1 MWRKAPGRAH
11 ATTCQW
17 VIDLKCVVL
26 LSGGLDS
33 TTTLAIAI
41 KDGCEVHALS
51 FDYGQR
57 HSRELESAK
66 KIAKYYG
73 VKHKIIKLNLRAIGG
88 SALTDERIE
97 VPERKLEDIE
107 KEIPVTYVPA
117 RNTILLS
124 YALAYA
130 EVVDADYIYIGV
142 NALDYSGYPDCRPE
156 YIRAFEEVARLGTK
170 RGVEGKPI
178 RIRTPLIKMTKAEII
193 RMGMEL
199 GVPYELTWSCYR
211 GGEKACGRCD
221 SCLLRLKGFMEA
233 GYEDPLEYE
242 TYPDFYLEYLKRRHS
257 K

>member
-1 MWRKAPGRAH
+1 MRAPDRGHAITYLLVIEMRAV
-11 ATTCQW
+11 A
-17 VIDLKCVVL
+17 L

-33 TTTLAIAI
+33 STVLAMALHE
-41 KDGCEVHALS
+41 GYEVHALS

-73 VKHKIIKLNLRAIGG
+73 VPHKIIKIDLRQIGG
-88 SALTDERIE
+88 SALTDDID
-97 VPERKLEDIE
+97 VPERNVEEIKD
-107 KEIPVTYVPA
+107 EIPITYVPA

-124 YALAYA
+124 FALAYA
-130 EVVDADYIYIGV
+130 EVIEADAIFYGA
-142 NALDYSGYPDCRPE
+142 NAIDYSGYPDCRPE
-156 YIRAFEEVARLGTK
+156 YVDAFEKCANLGTK
-170 RGVEGKPI
+170 RGAEGKPI
-178 RIRTPLIKMTKAEII
+178 RIIAPIIHMSKAEII
-193 RMGMEL
+193 KKGMEL

-242 TYPDFYLEYLKRRHS
+242 SYPEFYLKYLKRRR

>member
-1 MWRKAPGRAH
+1 MR
-11 ATTCQW
+11 
-17 VIDLKCVVL
+17 CVVL

-33 TTTLAIAI
+33 STTLAIAI
-41 KDGCEVHALS
+41 NDGCEAHALT

-57 HSRELESAK
+57 HRKEVESAK
-66 KIAKYYG
+66 KIAEYYG
-73 VKHKIIKLNLRAIGG
+73 VKQKIIKIDLRSIGG
-88 SALTDERIE
+88 SALTDDID
-97 VPERKLEDIE
+97 VPERELEEIE
-107 KEIPVTYVPA
+107 RGIPVTYVPA

-130 EVVDADYIYIGV
+130 EVIDADYIYIGV
-142 NALDYSGYPDCRPE
+142 NAIDYSGYPDCRPE
-156 YIRAFEEVARLGTK
+156 YIRAFEEVARLGTR
-170 RGVEGKPI
+170 RGVEGKPVK
-178 RIRTPLIKMTKAEII
+178 IRTPLINMTKAEII
-193 RMGMEL
+193 RKGMEL

-242 TYPDFYLEYLKRRHS
+242 TYPQFYLEYLKRRR

>member
-1 MWRKAPGRAH
+1 MKRVPVREH
-11 ATTCQW
+11 VTTLLW
-17 VIDLKCVVL
+17 VTEMRCVVL

-33 TTTLAIAI
+33 STTLVIAI
-41 KDGCEVHALS
+41 HDGCEVHALS
-51 FDYGQR
+51 FYYGQR
-57 HSRELESAK
+57 HARELESAK
-66 KIAKYYG
+66 KIAKHYG
-73 VKHKIIKLNLRAIGG
+73 VKHKIIKIDLSSIGG

-117 RNTILLS
+117 RNTIFLS
-124 YALAYA
+124 YALAYG
-130 EVVDADYIYIGV
+130 EVIGADYIYIGV

-156 YIRAFEEVARLGTK
+156 YIRAFEEAAKLGTK

-178 RIRTPLIKMTKAEII
+178 KIKTPLINLTKAEII
-193 RMGMEL
+193 KKGMEL

-242 TYPDFYLEYLKRRHS
+242 TYPDFYLEYLRRRRS
-257 K
+257 R